1 MRDEAGAW
9 RIFKDPCLVHWL
21 GWEKWN
27 PFACSRS
34 VRLRWEWPASGSI
47 TVTDTNSHGSAALPA
62 FGFLSAARV
71 RERVALIITDRPVGG
86 GGKGEREE
94 QSNKFFLFFFFWGP
108 VRFKWAEIAIYDR
121 HVCVAAAVIDSTRRK
136 KKILLKLHSVCL
148 FIYIRWVVFFE
159 RKRENGAKGWPVNW
173 PLSPI

>member
-1 MRDEAGAW
+1 MREVEP
-9 RIFKDPCLVHWL
+9 FCLL
-21 GWEKWN
+21 SLC
-27 PFACSRS
+27 PFALRMASVWKHHGHRHEFARVGCVACFWFS
-34 VRLRWEWPASGSI
+34 VRSACTWACS
-47 TVTDTNSHGSAALPA
+47 SHYY
-62 FGFLSAARV
+62 
-71 RERVALIITDRPVGG
+71 RPTGG
-86 GGKGEREE
+86 RRGKGEREE
-94 QSNKFFLFFFFWGP
+94 QSNKFFFFFWGP

-136 KKILLKLHSVCL
+136 KKILLKLHSFCL